1 MLEYILDTNICIYI
15 IKQKPQSVLT
25 KFSTLKPGAVAMSL
39 ITHAELMYSAERS
52 QSRQASL
59 DRLLELTTL
68 IPVLPLETPV
78 AEHYADI
85 RARLSFQGALIGN
98 NDLWIAAH
106 VRALDKVL
114 VTNNLREFERVE
126 GLRLENWVV

>member
-39 ITHAELMYSAERS
+39 ITHAELMYGAERS

-59 DRLLELTTL
+59 DRLLELATL

>member
-39 ITHAELMYSAERS
+39 ITHAELMYGAERS

-59 DRLLELTTL
+59 DRLLKLTTL

-78 AEHYADI
+78 AEHCADI
-85 RARLSFQGALIGN
+85 RARLSFQCALIGN

-106 VRALDKVL
+106 VRSLDKVL

-126 GLRLENWVV
+126 GLRLEN

>member
-15 IKQKPQSVLT
+15 IKQKPQSVLK
-25 KFSTLKPGAVAMSL
+25 KFSTLKPGTVAMSL
-39 ITHAELMYSAERS
+39 ITHAELMYGAERS
-52 QSRQASL
+52 QSRQASH

-68 IPVLPLETPV
+68 IPVLSLEATV

-85 RARLSFQGALIGN
+85 RARLSLQGALIGN

-106 VRALDKVL
+106 ARALNKVL